1 MSQVQVSKYVKFIE
15 RPNDT
20 VIYHSQIGGAC
31 AIDEKIREIFEKLK
45 DIKVCNSPQELI
57 SKLKFNIDESEL
69 EEVFQEFS
77 EKGFLIVDGV
87 DTDYVEKYTNERI
100 QNLSTGRQIKTIQ
113 LVVSNNCN
121 FKCKYCFENKIYCSE
136 EREKYQHDINNKIM
150 SSADAI
156 EYIQVVIDTIKKE
169 DADALHIQFFGGE
182 PLTNKE
188 AIIAVLEHFENGKQY
203 GIDISYSIVTNG
215 SLIDKNIAEYF
226 KRYNVGV
233 VISFDN
239 PKKTDRNMK
248 SGKNSIEKV
257 IESLEILKSNN
268 NHVAFNSV
276 LSQQTIEYFDT
287 SIIDCALEYNVSE
300 VGIVLDLDPSFYT
313 KDTIEEISDK
323 LIEVYQYGLEK
334 DIQVSG
340 YWMSTYLASLDFMA
354 MKKGF
359 KTCSG
364 TGSQFS
370 IEPNGKV
377 FSCKGSSA
385 YFGDIRD
392 IKELLS
398 NETYQLYAKRSINN
412 SSKCKACDIEGFCSG
427 FCLGPLE
434 QSFGSANYVLE
445 EYCELLKS
453 VTQRLFA
460 IEGDLDYYEL

>member
-1 MSQVQVSKYVKFIE
+1 MSQVQVSKYMKFIN

-31 AIDEKIREIFEKLK
+31 TIDEKIKEIFEALK
-45 DIKVCNSPQELI
+45 AIGVCHSVKDLI
-57 SKLKFNIDESEL
+57 AKLKFSITESEV
-69 EEVFQEFS
+69 EEVFREFS
-77 EKGFLIVDGV
+77 EKGFLITDGI
-87 DTDYVEKYTNERI
+87 DRDYVDEYTNERMK
-100 QNLSTGRQIKTIQ
+100 NLSMGKQIRTIQ

-136 EREKYQHDINNKIM
+136 AREKYQQDVNNKMM
-150 SSADAI
+150 SPADAI
-156 EYIQVVIDTIKKE
+156 EYIQLVIDMIKGQ
-169 DADALHIQFFGGE
+169 DSDALHIQFFGGE

-188 AIIAVLEHFENGKQY
+188 AIIAVLEHFEKGLQY
-203 GIDISYSIVTNG
+203 GIDLSYSIVTNG
-215 SLIDKNIAEYF
+215 SLVDINIANYF

-233 VISFDN
+233 IISFDN
-239 PKKTDRNMK
+239 PKTTDRNMK

-257 IESLEILKSNN
+257 MESLEILKKNN

-276 LSQQTIEYFDT
+276 LSQHTIQYFDT
-287 SIIDCALEYNVSE
+287 SIIDCALDYHISE
-300 VGIVLDLDPSFYT
+300 VGIVLDLDPHFYT
-313 KDTIEEISDK
+313 QDTIGEISDK
-323 LIEVYQYGLEK
+323 LIAIYQYGLERG
-334 DIQVSG
+334 ILVSG
-340 YWMSTYLASLDFMA
+340 YWMSTYQAVLDFMA

-385 YFGDIRD
+385 YFGDIRH
-392 IKELLS
+392 IKELL
-398 NETYQLYAKRSINN
+398 NNKTYRLYAKRSINN

-434 QSFGSANYVLE
+434 QSFGSVDYVLE
-445 EYCELLKS
+445 AYCKLLKE
-453 VTQRLFA
+453 VIQRLFTV
-460 IEGDLDYYEL
+460 EGDLDYYEL